1 MDDGSWGRAVRVGIA
16 VVGVLAGCG
25 YGATRLLTAVW
36 RSIEPTPP
44 TARQLRDEVLDE
56 HPLFRH
62 LPQLRGQ
69 VAWRQI
75 GSYPT
80 PIHSVTAKTPAGEP
94 IAFSVKRED
103 LAHREYGGNKL
114 RTLQHQ
120 LAACEAHQEAH
131 GEATFSL
138 LGSHGSNQVVATK
151 LHGQRTFGLQPGA
164 LEALTFLPDKPDLD
178 NTLNLLSS
186 LSLGGRVVLTKLAGL
201 RALLSRLWAQHDRV
215 FPPGGHNVCG
225 VLGQVGA
232 CLELAEQIER
242 GETPDPEAIYL
253 PYGTPP
259 ALCCYAPPGPK
270 QLSLTRLPVQAPAAR
285 RPGSRSAW
293 PLLGAW
299 ASRRF
304 ARRASRSLPL

>member
-36 RSIEPTPP
+36 RSIAPTPP
-44 TARQLRDEVLDE
+44 TARQLRDEALDE

-62 LPQLRGQ
+62 LPQLKGK

-80 PIHSVTAKTPAGEP
+80 PVHSVTAATPAGDL

-120 LAACEAHQEAH
+120 LAACEAHQEACG

-164 LEALTFLPDKPDLD
+164 IEALTFLPDKPDLD

-186 LSLGGRVVLTKLAGL
+186 LSFGGRVVLTKLAGL
-201 RALLSRLWAQHDRV
+201 RTLLSRLRAQHDRV

-242 GETPDPEAIYL
+242 GETPDPEAIYV
-253 PYGTPP
+253 PYGMHPRR
-259 ALCCYAPPGPK
+259 GPRIP
-270 QLSLTRLPVQAPAAR
+270 SL
-285 RPGSRSAW
+285 
-293 PLLGAW
+293 
-299 ASRRF
+299 
-304 ARRASRSLPL
+304 